1 MEQGLKLND
10 PNVAFA
16 DVTKSVLPFL
26 RASTTGLLLM
36 LAANL
41 LFAANLFAL
50 TLKWK
55 IALAKTAFA
64 AVTAPLEKPEV
75 EA

>member
-1 MEQGLKLND
+1 MKLND

-36 LAANL
+36 LVANL
-41 LFAANLFAL
+41 LFAANLFAM
-50 TLKWK
+50 TFKWK

-64 AVTAPLEKPEV
+64 AVTAPLEKSEV